1 MTATPSMPAAI
12 LGLALLAIGAGGCA
26 VNPATGERA
35 FTGGFSTARE
45 VETGRRLHPMI
56 LARMGGAVGDR
67 ALARYVDSIGQL
79 LARTGERTDIEY
91 SFTVLDSD
99 IVNAFATPGGYI
111 YVSRGLLALAD
122 DEAELAAVLAHE
134 LGHVTAL
141 HHARRQG
148 QTLLANLGLLAAGA
162 VAGAVAPGN
171 ERSIMDFGQIAATGV
186 LRGFSR
192 EHEYQADSLAIRYLS
207 RAGYDPLAMA
217 RFLAKLRAHSRLE
230 AEIAG
235 KSPDSVDR
243 FNYLATHP
251 APQARVTRAAS
262 EAKGLD
268 TARSMTARDT
278 YLGKIDGMIYGG
290 SPEQGFARGR
300 DFIHPAL
307 RFRFTVPE
315 GFRLRNAPSAVTA
328 EGPDSSL
335 IVFDMA
341 RDAGWRSTYSY
352 LTSVWAKGARLER
365 VRGITVNRLEGTEGF
380 TRINTRRGPADLWL
394 VAIRGARE
402 RIYRFVFASPSGRT
416 ARPRRGF
423 EATLGSFRR
432 IGAAE
437 AASVKP
443 RRLKIV
449 RVRRGE
455 TQRAIAA
462 RMAVSRRAL
471 ARFRVL
477 NGLGPGDRL
486 RPGRRVKIVIE

>member
-1 MTATPSMPAAI
+1 
-12 LGLALLAIGAGGCA
+12 
-26 VNPATGERA
+26 
-35 FTGGFSTARE
+35 
-45 VETGRRLHPMI
+45 
-56 LARMGGAVGDR
+56 
-67 ALARYVDSIGQL
+67 
-79 LARTGERTDIEY
+79 
-91 SFTVLDSD
+91 
-99 IVNAFATPGGYI
+99 
-111 YVSRGLLALAD
+111 
-122 DEAELAAVLAHE
+122 
-134 LGHVTAL
+134 
-141 HHARRQG
+141 
-148 QTLLANLGLLAAGA
+148 
-162 VAGAVAPGN
+162 
-171 ERSIMDFGQIAATGV
+171 MDFGQIAATGV

-251 APQARVTRAAS
+251 APQARVTRAAD
-262 EAKGLD
+262 EARGLD
-268 TARSMTARDT
+268 TARSMTARDI

-394 VAIRGARE
+394 VAIRGERE